1 MGIYFNPPA
10 PTQAA
15 PHTPIAAQPAA
26 PPNRAASLLP
36 ILGAIAIAWIPP
48 PAQPTQL
55 AQRYIPPPVTY
66 LAPSSLIAFLANQTP
81 QQVWGT
87 QYPPK
92 IPIPLQPS
100 NPPGFQPQQ
109 VSLKWPQP
117 DWLSQTFADN
127 AAWNNVAA
135 FLPFARQQVS
145 LQWPQPTWGTQELEA
160 APIGVQ
166 PVAITVAPKSP
177 PALSWPQAAWPAQT
191 YADNAGWNIPLGIA
205 PYSTVASLAL
215 TVGTWPQPIWN
226 SQTLP
231 TTAGLQ
237 PQPSAPPVFTVK
249 YPGALQ
255 WPQPAWSAQTFG
267 SNASWNIQ
275 ISTAP
280 FVQMQVAF
288 QWPQP
293 TWGSQTLPA
302 TRILAQPPGNLFMPS
317 APQALSW
324 PQPTWA
330 AQTFADNAAWST
342 IPVFMP
348 LAPSQVSVNAWPPI
362 SWAAQRGPAGVT
374 LLPPH
379 ADQPPRYSIS
389 GTMALRLQ
397 WPELIWGASHFVSA
411 ADIPPGAQGT
421 GKNQFL
427 SGNIAF
433 NLISGLITGSFRS
446 GNN

>member
-66 LAPSSLIAFLANQTP
+66 VASPSLIAFLANQTP

-87 QYPPK
+87 QYQRK

-100 NPPGFQPQQ
+100 NPPRFQPQQ

-135 FLPFARQQVS
+135 FLPF
-145 LQWPQPTWGTQELEA
+145 
-160 APIGVQ
+160 VQ
-166 PVAITVAPKSP
+166 P
-177 PALSWPQAAWPAQT
+177 Q
-191 YADNAGWNIPLGIA
+191 
-205 PYSTVASLAL
+205 LAF
-215 TVGTWPQPIWN
+215 TWPQPIWN
-226 SQTLP
+226 TQTL
-231 TTAGLQ
+231 AVVA
-237 PQPSAPPVFTVK
+237 PQSAVLNPPGSMAVPDIAPFG
-249 YPGALQ
+249 YYDS
-255 WPQPAWSAQTFG
+255 WPAQTFAD
-267 SNASWNIQ
+267 NAGWNQ
-275 ISTAP
+275 VSTFTP
-280 FVQMQVAF
+280 FARQQVSL

-302 TRILAQPPGNLFMPS
+302 TRILAQAPGNLVMPS

-324 PQPTWA
+324 PQPAWA

-342 IPVFMP
+342 IAAFLP
-348 LAPSQVSVNAWPPI
+348 LAPSQVSVNAWAPI
-362 SWAAQRGPAGVT
+362 SWGAQRGPAGVT